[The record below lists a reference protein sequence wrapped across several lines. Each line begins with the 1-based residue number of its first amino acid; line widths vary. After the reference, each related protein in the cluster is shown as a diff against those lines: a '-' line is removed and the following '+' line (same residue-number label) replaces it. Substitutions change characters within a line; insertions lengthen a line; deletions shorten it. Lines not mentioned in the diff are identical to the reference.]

1 MVERNLTEGHGGNT
15 LISSYFL
22 QILTI
27 IFNSFKKKK
36 KKSSFGQYIWQ
47 GQAKTRT
54 GRAVPEDPLFLL
66 KNTYPRV

>member
-27 IFNSFKKKK
+27 IFNSFKKK